1 METRWHELFHAS
13 ELSLMVSAID
23 LHVGQTVE
31 ARVVSFFLARVRAHN
46 LVSLLFCTLGELNP

>member
-1 METRWHELFHAS
+1 
-13 ELSLMVSAID
+13 MVSVID

-46 LVSLLFCTLGELNP
+46 LMSLLFCTLGELNP

>member
-46 LVSLLFCTLGELNP
+46 LVQLFFRTLGELST